1 MKVRE
6 LINKKIQ
13 INLDNFELDSEELIH
28 HINRYSSVNDE
39 YEIDD
44 ESLKT
49 YIKER
54 YMEMIEDDIINMLN
68 IEIID
73 LES

>member
-28 HINRYSSVNDE
+28 HINRYSSVNDD
-39 YEIDD
+39 YDIDD

-54 YMEMIEDDIINMLN
+54 YFDLIIDDIVNSLRLTIKNK
-68 IEIID
+68 
-73 LES
+73 

>member
-13 INLDNFELDSEELIH
+13 INLDNFEIDSEDLIH
-28 HINRYSSVNDE
+28 HINRYSSVNDD
-39 YEIDD
+39 YDIDD

-49 YIKER
+49 YITER
-54 YMEMIEDDIINMLN
+54 YFDLIIDDIVNSLRLTIKNK
-68 IEIID
+68 
-73 LES
+73 

>member
-1 MKVRE
+1 MKVKE
-6 LINKKIQ
+6 LINKRIQ
-13 INLDNFELDSEELIH
+13 INLDNFELDSEDLIH
-28 HINRYSSVNDE
+28 HINRYSLDNDN
-39 YEIDD
+39 YDIDD

>member
-13 INLDNFELDSEELIH
+13 INLDNFEIDSEDSIH
-28 HINRYSSVNDE
+28 HINRYSSVNDD
-39 YEIDD
+39 YDMDD

-54 YMEMIEDDIINMLN
+54 YFDFIIDDIVNSLRLTIKNK
-68 IEIID
+68 
-73 LES
+73 

>member
-1 MKVRE
+1 MKVKE
-6 LINKKIQ
+6 LINKRIQ
-13 INLDNFELDSEELIH
+13 INLDNFELDSEDLIF

-39 YEIDD
+39 YNIDD

-54 YMEMIEDDIINMLN
+54 YFDSIIDDIVSSLKLTIKNK
-68 IEIID
+68 
-73 LES
+73 

>member
-13 INLDNFELDSEELIH
+13 INLDNFELDSEDLIF

-54 YMEMIEDDIINMLN
+54 YFDSIIDDIVSSLRLTIKNK
-68 IEIID
+68 
-73 LES
+73 

>member
-1 MKVRE
+1 MKVKE

-13 INLDNFELDSEELIH
+13 INLDNFELDSEDLIF
-28 HINRYSSVNDE
+28 HINRYSSVNDD
-39 YEIDD
+39 YDMDD

-54 YMEMIEDDIINMLN
+54 YFDSIIDDIVNSLRLTIKNK
-68 IEIID
+68 
-73 LES
+73 

>member
-1 MKVRE
+1 MKVKE

-13 INLDNFELDSEELIH
+13 INLDNFELDSEDLIF

-39 YEIDD
+39 YDIDD

-54 YMEMIEDDIINMLN
+54 YFDFIIDDIVNSLRLTIKNK
-68 IEIID
+68 
-73 LES
+73 

>member
-1 MKVRE
+1 MKVKE

-13 INLDNFELDSEELIH
+13 INLDNFELDSEDLIF

-39 YEIDD
+39 YDIDD

-54 YMEMIEDDIINMLN
+54 YFDSIIDDIVNSLRLTIKNK
-68 IEIID
+68 
-73 LES
+73 

>member
-1 MKVRE
+1 MKVKE

-13 INLDNFELDSEELIH
+13 INLDNFELDSEDLIH
-28 HINRYSSVNDE
+28 HINHYSSVNDE

-54 YMEMIEDDIINMLN
+54 YFDLIIDDIVNSLRLTIKNK
-68 IEIID
+68 
-73 LES
+73 

>member
-1 MKVRE
+1 MKVKE

-13 INLDNFELDSEELIH
+13 INLDNFELDSEDLIF

-54 YMEMIEDDIINMLN
+54 YFDSIIDDIVSSLRLTIKNK
-68 IEIID
+68 
-73 LES
+73 

>member
-1 MKVRE
+1 MKLKE
-6 LINKKIQ
+6 LKNKKIE
-13 INLDNFELDSEELIH
+13 INLDNFELDSEDLIY
-28 HINRYSSVNDE
+28 HINRYSSVNDD

-54 YMEMIEDDIINMLN
+54 YMDMIVDDIINMLN
-68 IEIID
+68 IKITD
-73 LES
+73 LKS

>member
-1 MKVRE
+1 MKVKE
-6 LINKKIQ
+6 LINKRIQ
-13 INLDNFELDSEELIH
+13 INLGNFELDSEDLIF

-54 YMEMIEDDIINMLN
+54 YFDSIIDDIISSLKLTIKNK
-68 IEIID
+68 
-73 LES
+73 

>member
-1 MKVRE
+1 MKVKE

-13 INLDNFELDSEELIH
+13 INLDNFELDSEDLIF

-39 YEIDD
+39 YDIDD

-54 YMEMIEDDIINMLN
+54 YFDS
-68 IEIID
+68 IID
-73 LES
+73 EIVNSLRLTIKNK

>member
-1 MKVRE
+1 MKVKE
-6 LINKKIQ
+6 LINKIIQ
-13 INLDNFELDSEELIH
+13 INLDNFELDSEDLIF

-54 YMEMIEDDIINMLN
+54 YFDSIIDDIVSSLKLTIKNK
-68 IEIID
+68 
-73 LES
+73 

>member
-13 INLDNFELDSEELIH
+13 INLDDFKIDSEDLIH
-28 HINRYSSVNDE
+28 HINRYSSVNDD
-39 YEIDD
+39 YDIDD

-54 YMEMIEDDIINMLN
+54 YFDSIIDDIVNSLRLTIKNK
-68 IEIID
+68 
-73 LES
+73 

>member
-1 MKVRE
+1 MKVKE

-13 INLDNFELDSEELIH
+13 INFDNLELDSEDLIH

-39 YEIDD
+39 YDIDD

-54 YMEMIEDDIINMLN
+54 YWDFIVDDIVDSLRITIKNK
-68 IEIID
+68 
-73 LES
+73 